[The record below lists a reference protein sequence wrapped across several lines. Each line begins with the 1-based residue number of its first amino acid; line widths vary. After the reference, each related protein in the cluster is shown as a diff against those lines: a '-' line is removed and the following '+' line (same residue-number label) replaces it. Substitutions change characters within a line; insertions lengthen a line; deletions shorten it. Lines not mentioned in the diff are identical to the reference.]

1 MTIWSYA
8 LIALATFVII
18 VLVIQHFCSPYH
30 LLSRIKDNMK
40 WFFLDKAKAKL
51 EKFTDDAGTQD
62 QTAQHQQPIAPHD
75 GTTDTQQQQTQ
86 QQETSY
92 HPLPQPTPQDIF
104 RYRYHHGTNLGSIFI
119 QERWLTPSM
128 FPGNENCPGSSE
140 LAAAEANIKAFGL
153 EGAKQKFSSHWRHF
167 TSDADL
173 DYLRDVAKCTTVRLP
188 IGYFT
193 LGPAFCK
200 GTPFERVAELYEGS
214 WDAVKDL
221 VRMLYQWGIGVLI
234 DLHGLPGGANAQEHS
249 GTNSGK
255 AEFWGK
261 KGKKNRGFGTR
272 VVCFVAKEAKG
283 MEGVA
288 GVQIVNESEWDADGM
303 YEWYEEVLREVGRM
317 DGEVPIYVSD
327 GWDLARALNWS
338 QKKNVTLKGFRTN
351 PVVVDTHLYWCFDA
365 KDVQKS
371 PYDIIGE
378 AWEKL
383 RELDGLEGSVHD
395 RGAAQLVVG
404 EYSCVLAEEA
414 WQKGSGATKE
424 ELVTKFGNAQSQRFQ
439 HRAGGSFFWTYK
451 MDWMPGGEW
460 GFKQMTDQGAILPPP
475 SLTLAQEDVLT
486 RAANAQ
492 AQCDGRKGNIWGTH
506 CHYWDSTHPGHYE
519 HWRFEKGF
527 EQGWSD
533 ALAFFSYKAQ
543 HCGLKGGD
551 KIGMLDLWVLKRL
564 CDSGQAGQH
573 FAWEWEVGFRQ
584 GVSAFYEV
592 VGV

>member
-1 MTIWSYA
+1 
-8 LIALATFVII
+8 
-18 VLVIQHFCSPYH
+18 
-30 LLSRIKDNMK
+30 MK
-40 WFFLDKAKAKL
+40 WFFLEKTKSKF
-51 EKFTDDAGTQD
+51 EKFTNDAGLPD
-62 QTAQHQQPIAPHD
+62 QQPTHHRQPIASHDGTSDAQHQ
-75 GTTDTQQQQTQ
+75 Q

-92 HPLPQPTPQDIF
+92 QPLSQPTPQDIF

-128 FPGNENCPGSSE
+128 FPGDSSNYPGSSE
-140 LAAAEANIKAFGL
+140 LAAAEANIKTLGIEA
-153 EGAKQKFSSHWRHF
+153 AKQKFSSHWRDF
-167 TSDADL
+167 TTDADL

-188 IGYFT
+188 IGYFS

-200 GTPFERVAELYEGS
+200 GTPFEHVAGLYEGS
-214 WDAVKDL
+214 WAAVKDL
-221 VRMLYQWGIGVLI
+221 VKRLYSRGIGVLI

-261 KGKKNRGFGTR
+261 KGKKNRDFGTR
-272 VVCFVAKEAKG
+272 VVCFVAKEMKA

-288 GVQIVNESEWDADGM
+288 GVQIVNESEWEAEGM

-317 DGEVPIYVSD
+317 DADVPIYVSD
-327 GWDLARALNWS
+327 GWNLERALTWS
-338 QKKNVTLKGFRTN
+338 QKKNVTLRGFRTN

-365 KDVQKS
+365 KDVNKS
-371 PYDIIGE
+371 PYDTIGE
-378 AWEKL
+378 AWERL
-383 RELDGLEGSVHD
+383 RELEGKEGSVHD
-395 RGAAQLVVG
+395 RGAAQVVVG

-414 WQKGSGATKE
+414 WQKGNGATKE

-460 GFKQMTDQGAILPPP
+460 GFQQMTDQGAILPPP

-486 RAANAQ
+486 RTANARS
-492 AQCDGRKGNIWGTH
+492 QCDGRKGNTWGTH

-527 EQGWSD
+527 EQGWND
-533 ALAFFSYKAQ
+533 ALAFFNYKAQ
-543 HCGLKGGD
+543 HCASRGGD

-564 CDSGQAGQH
+564 CESGQGGQQ

-584 GVSAFYEV
+584 GVGAFYEA